1 MSEENEKLKAQA
13 AGIFENY
20 PENDSGTMPV
30 ADEVDL
36 MRLAS
41 LIREN
46 TAARGVD
53 VWAVEELGLSA
64 SSWAKLTGRDRST
77 VSRNLKRARN
87 NDE

>member
-1 MSEENEKLKAQA
+1 MTDDEVRPEMA
-13 AGIFENY
+13 AILNNY

-30 ADEVDL
+30 ADGVDL

-41 LIREN
+41 LIRDS

-64 SSWAKLTGRDRST
+64 TAWAELTDRDRTT
-77 VSRNLKRARN
+77 VARNVRRARR
-87 NDE
+87 D